1 MQANQQVT
9 FLTDGADDVRD
20 LTMLINENAEHIL
33 DWFHV
38 TMRLT
43 VIRQL
48 TKGLDNPARDSALEL
63 LQRVKRF
70 LWHGNLYRARQL
82 LAWLHVD
89 LAAGGTARH
98 ARLVQLVDDF
108 DGYLDANAASIPN
121 YGERYRAGEAISS
134 APAESIVNTLI
145 ARRMVKRQQMRWT
158 PHGAHRVLQIRARVL
173 DNALG
178 DDFKRWYPNLALHD
192 RPAA

>member
-20 LTMLINENAEHIL
+20 LTVLINENAEHVL

-43 VIRQL
+43 VIGQL
-48 TKGLDNPARDSALEL
+48 AKGLDNNERDVALEL

-89 LAAGGTARH
+89 LAAGDSARH
-98 ARLVQLVDDF
+98 ARLIQLVDDF
-108 DGYLDANAASIPN
+108 DGYLDANAASIPH
-121 YGERYRAGEAISS
+121 YG
-134 APAESIVNTLI
+134 
-145 ARRMVKRQQMRWT
+145 
-158 PHGAHRVLQIRARVL
+158 ARVL
-173 DNALG
+173 DNELG
-178 DDFKRWYPNLALHD
+178 DDCKRWYPPARLPQREALSD
-192 RPAA
+192 SPTPALEGLMRHHRVCGPACC